1 MRVLGRFEWKII
13 SALLLTAAA
22 PLVFTFFMVDR
33 LVEESMS
40 VGLNDQV
47 LSGLR
52 DGVELYKEV
61 IESRMRIARLQGQFS
76 ANSRSLQ
83 KALESGDTAGV
94 RSVLEDLV
102 DSSNWISEASIRKA
116 DTTVVK
122 VVSPVLSFP
131 HDKWKFKSDQWP
143 VDDEYTLAVT
153 FVISKDFL
161 AASGKLRD
169 LVLTMESIEEN
180 FQPWKMGYYRLF
192 LFIYFFILVA
202 AVVLGYLLARS
213 VTKRISALVDVTKL
227 ASGGNLDA
235 RVGVQSS
242 DEIGL
247 LAKSFNQMMDDIQ
260 RSRDRIMF
268 LEKISSWQEIAR
280 RMAHEI
286 KNPLTP
292 IQLAVQELH
301 RSYRGQDESFRGKLN
316 DSLEIVEEEIGT
328 LRRMVKTFTEFARMP
343 RVQVE
348 PVELNGFVSDFVK
361 HNPQYSDRVELF
373 LCDQLVTVK
382 LDRGLMGRVLG
393 NLIDNGIQA
402 SDDDGVIKIEVSTH
416 EGWGLISVSD
426 QGCGLSPEA
435 REKLFQPYFT
445 TKPDGTGLG
454 LAIVKKIV
462 LQHAGE
468 ISVSDGEKGGTVFTV
483 SLRAS

>member
-22 PLVFTFFMVDR
+22 PLIFTFFMVDR

-40 VGLNDQV
+40 VGLNDRV
-47 LSGLR
+47 LTGLR

-61 IESRMRIARLQGQFS
+61 IESRMRIARMQGQFS
-76 ANSRSLQ
+76 ANSASLRR
-83 KALESGDTAGV
+83 ALHNADKDGVESI
-94 RSVLEDLV
+94 LEDLV
-102 DSSNWISEASIRKA
+102 ASSSWISEAGIAQGDKTLVRVA
-116 DTTVVK
+116 
-122 VVSPVLSFP
+122 SPVSFP
-131 HDKWKFKSDQWP
+131 RKKWKSKSDQWP
-143 VDDEYTLAVT
+143 VDDQYKLVVT
-153 FVISKDFL
+153 FVISRDFL

-169 LVLTMESIEEN
+169 LVLTMESIKEN

-192 LFIYFFILVA
+192 LFIYFFILIA
-202 AVVLGYLLARS
+202 AVVLGYLLSRS
-213 VTKRISALVDVTKL
+213 VTKRIAALVDVTKQ
-227 ASGGNLDA
+227 ASSGDLDA

-242 DEIGL
+242 DEIGM

-260 RSRDRIMF
+260 LGRDRIMF

-301 RSYRGQDESFRGKLN
+301 RSYRGQDESFRRKLN
-316 DSLEIVEEEIGT
+316 DSVEIVEEEVGT
-328 LRRMVKTFTEFARMP
+328 LRRMVQTFSEFARMP
-343 RVQVE
+343 TVQVE
-348 PVELNGFVSDFVK
+348 PAELNAFVSDFIK
-361 HNPQYSDRVELF
+361 HNPQYSDRVELS
-373 LCDQLVTVK
+373 LCSQIVTVK

-402 SDDDGVIKIEVSTH
+402 SDDLGIIEIKVRAS
-416 EGWGLISVSD
+416 GAWGLVSVCDNGS
-426 QGCGLSPEA
+426 GLSEEA

-445 TKPDGTGLG
+445 TKSYGTGLG

-462 LQHAGE
+462 LQHAGQ

-483 SLRAS
+483 SLRTS

>member
-22 PLVFTFFMVDR
+22 PLLFTFFMVDR

-40 VGLNDQV
+40 VGLNDRV

-52 DGVELYKEV
+52 AGVELYKEV
-61 IESRMRIARLQGQFS
+61 IESRIRIARLQGRFTAS
-76 ANSRSLQ
+76 SRPLLNALGDGD
-83 KALESGDTAGV
+83 KAGIKSI
-94 RSVLEDLV
+94 LEDLV
-102 DSSNWISEASIRKA
+102 ASSGWISEASIEKGD
-116 DTTVVK
+116 DTIIK
-122 VVSPVLSFP
+122 VVSPVNF
-131 HDKWKFKSDQWP
+131 DREKWKFKSDQWP
-143 VDDEYTLAVT
+143 VNDQYKLMVT
-153 FVISKDFL
+153 FVISRDFL
-161 AASGKLRD
+161 TASGKLRD
-169 LVLTMESIEEN
+169 LVVTMESIEEN

-192 LFIYFFILVA
+192 LFIYFFILIA
-202 AVVLGYLLARS
+202 AVILGYLLSRS
-213 VTKRISALVDVTKL
+213 VTKRISSLVVVTKL
-227 ASGGNLDA
+227 ASSGDLDA
-235 RVGVQSS
+235 RVSVQSS

-301 RSYRGQDESFRGKLN
+301 RSYRGPDESFRRKLN
-316 DSLEIVEEEIGT
+316 DSLEIVEEEVGT
-328 LRRMVKTFTEFARMP
+328 LRRMVQTFSEFARMP
-343 RVQVE
+343 TVQVE
-348 PVELNGFVSDFVK
+348 PVELNGFVSDFIK
-361 HNPQYSDRVELF
+361 HNPQYSDRVELS
-373 LCDQLVTVK
+373 LGQRLVTVK

-393 NLIDNGIQA
+393 NLIDNAIQA
-402 SDDDGVIKIEVSTH
+402 SDDDGIIEIQVRSVS
-416 EGWGLISVSD
+416 GWGLVSVRD
-426 QGCGLSPEA
+426 HGVGLSPEVKQ
-435 REKLFQPYFT
+435 KLFQPYFT
-445 TKPDGTGLG
+445 TKSYGTGLG

-468 ISVSDGEKGGTVFTV
+468 ISVSDGENGGTVFTIR
-483 SLRAS
+483 LRAT